1 MSIGSES
8 DIQFGIH
15 RGPLGRIGLMKI
27 ITVAQGKGG
36 VGKTTIAVNI
46 AGELSRRNYN
56 VALVD
61 SDPQGSACQWAEP
74 GNLEFPVYEIGLENS
89 GRSSIA
95 NWVQDVRR
103 VDAEIV
109 VIDTA
114 PGARQL
120 GASITIANVILVPCT
135 ASGLDIEATERT
147 MGIIQAARRARA
159 APLDV
164 ILVPNRTDQRT
175 LEGQQL
181 EQELRSFG
189 EMVAPPV
196 SQRSAFVRAFSTG
209 QSISDYAGGEAA
221 DLDISRLCDLVVH
234 VIGRNR

>member
-1 MSIGSES
+1 MT
-8 DIQFGIH
+8 
-15 RGPLGRIGLMKI
+15 I

-46 AGELSRRNYN
+46 AGELSRRNFN

-61 SDPQGSACQWAEP
+61 SDPQASACQWAQL

-89 GRSSIA
+89 ARSAIA
-95 NWVQDVRR
+95 NWVHDIRR
-103 VDAEIV
+103 VEAEIV

-114 PGARQL
+114 PGERQL
-120 GASITIANVILVPCT
+120 GASISIADLVLVPCT

-147 MGIIQAARRARA
+147 MGIIQAARRSRA

-164 ILVPNRTDQRT
+164 ILVPNRTDRRT

-181 EQELRSFG
+181 QQELRSFG
-189 EMVAPPV
+189 EIVAPTV
-196 SQRSAFVRAFSTG
+196 SQRSAFIRAFATG
-209 QSISDYAGGEAA
+209 QSVADYAAGEAA
-221 DLDISRLCDLVVH
+221 DLDISRLCDLVVRM
-234 VIGRNR
+234 IGKQP

>member
-1 MSIGSES
+1 
-8 DIQFGIH
+8 
-15 RGPLGRIGLMKI
+15 MKI

-46 AGELSRRNYN
+46 AGEFSRRNFN

-61 SDPQGSACQWAEP
+61 SDPQASACKWAEP
-74 GNLEFPVYEIGLENS
+74 GNLEFPVYEIGLEDS
-89 GRSSIA
+89 ARSSIA
-95 NWVQDVRR
+95 TWVQEIRR
-103 VDAEIV
+103 IDAEIV

-120 GASITIANVILVPCT
+120 GASISIADVILVPCT

-147 MGIIQAARRARA
+147 LGIVQAARRSRV

-164 ILVPNRTDQRT
+164 ILVPNRTDRRT

-181 EQELRSFG
+181 EHELRSFG
-189 EMVAPPV
+189 EMVAPSV
-196 SQRSAFVRAFSTG
+196 GQRSAFVRAFATG
-209 QSISDYAGGEAA
+209 QSVSDYAGGEPA

-234 VIGRNR
+234 VIGRYH